1 MTDRDI
7 KKAKE
12 TARPK
17 GLVSSTH
24 QRSSEPDP
32 FDDDGLDELLLKSVG
47 DVTEPRLV
55 LRERLLNGTRTRR
68 EV

>member
-1 MTDRDI
+1 MTDRDM
-7 KKAKE
+7 KKSKE

-24 QRSSEPDP
+24 ERSSEPDP
-32 FDDDGLDELLLKSVG
+32 FDDDGLDELLQKSVG
-47 DVTEPRLV
+47 DLSEPRLV
-55 LRERLLNGTRTRR
+55 LRDRLLNGTRTRR

>member
-1 MTDRDI
+1 MTDRDM

-17 GLVSSTH
+17 GLVSSIH
-24 QRSSEPDP
+24 ERNSEPDP
-32 FDDDGLDELLLKSVG
+32 FDDDGLDELLSKTVG
-47 DVTEPRLV
+47 DLTEPRLV

>member
-1 MTDRDI
+1 MTDRDT

-24 QRSSEPDP
+24 ERTTAPDP
-32 FDDDGLDELLLKSVG
+32 FEDDGLDELLETSLG
-47 DVTEPRLV
+47 GITEPRLV
-55 LRERLLNGTRTRR
+55 LRERLLNGTRIRR